1 MFRSIFVVIAET
13 LCISIHTFG
22 QGQVLETE
30 KIICVVLLSLKYSC
44 YGNTVFANH
53 QKVAL
58 CNTRYDFMNEIVIQY
73 VCTVHEIS

>member
-30 KIICVVLLSLKYSC
+30 KNNLCSPFESKIQLLW
-44 YGNTVFANH
+44 
-53 QKVAL
+53 
-58 CNTRYDFMNEIVIQY
+58 
-73 VCTVHEIS
+73 